1 MSGPFVINVADAP
14 ATRFAG
20 SGTYVAFEDPNDR
33 FLDFGINIHMLDPGE
48 PNAMYHAEDN
58 QEDFLVLAGECRA
71 IVNGEERTLH
81 QWDLLTGR
89 ANPKRRSCPGHRADH
104 AASPSSRSYA
114 RIHLRMALS
123 ETRPQCASEPREAIA
138 RNAAIWVCTWKLR
151 LGRGDSN
158 PKPPDHPK

>member
-33 FLDFGINIHMLDPGE
+33 FPDFGINIHMLDPGK

-81 QWDLLTGR
+81 QWDLLHCPAGTEHVLVGAGSGPCWILMVGARNQDASTHYPVNEKAAAHGASVTEPTTDSRR
-89 ANPKRRSCPGHRADH
+89 AY
-104 AASPSSRSYA
+104 AAWPSE
-114 RIHLRMALS
+114 S
-123 ETRPQCASEPREAIA
+123 ETTTLP
-138 RNAAIWVCTWKLR
+138 W
-151 LGRGDSN
+151 
-158 PKPPDHPK
+158 PPA